1 VKRLGGQLEDE
12 DWVFSNWHGSLRP
25 PRSVTKEWSDAMK
38 RLGVKASFHSLRHTH
53 ASELLRAGVDVVNV
67 SRRLGHGSAA
77 ITLRIY
83 AHVLRPNDDHIAQI
97 VETVLSGGD
106 K

>member
-12 DWVFSNWHGSLRP
+12 DWVFSNWDGSLRP

-83 AHVLRPNDDHIAQI
+83 AHVLRPNDYHIAQI